1 MVSQLPIYLS
11 VWLIFQ
17 ITQPGK
23 TMKMSPL
30 PDLFRLVPVKTN
42 DLNPNKIFLR
52 LFFTTEAAF
61 LSNKTKTGLHLLV
74 IH

>member
-42 DLNPNKIFLR
+42 DLNPNKYFYDFILRLRAFLR
-52 LFFTTEAAF
+52 
-61 LSNKTKTGLHLLV
+61 NKPAMH
-74 IH
+74 